1 MDTKIEKKTGIQPKH
16 LGIGIISIIFLYFT
30 LNMVFGEA
38 VSTFKV
44 AKDRI
49 TISEVVA
56 AKFNDYIS
64 INGLVK
70 PISTIYLDAYEG
82 GRVAEMYIEEGNMV
96 KKGDVILK
104 MENSSL
110 YKQILDSENNLATKQ
125 NSLRDTKIK
134 FESDRIIGQKNQLDA
149 EYRLIKATRKHTQYK
164 SLFDEELVAKEAYLN
179 AKEEYELASKSFEVI
194 KFKTQQ
200 DSLIQLTGIKDL
212 DRDLRRMKKTLSMVY
227 ERIEHLNV
235 KASADGQLGMLNAEI
250 GQQIGQG
257 QRIGQINVLTDF
269 KIQSNIDEHYIDRIR
284 RDLTGSFERGG
295 KSYAVK
301 LKKVYPEVR
310 EGKFK
315 IDLIFSDEKPQ
326 KIRTG
331 QSYYIKLQLG
341 AVVDALLLPRGSFF
355 QSTGGQWVYVLDES
369 GDFAVKRS
377 LRIGKQNPKYYEVLE
392 GLNPGDKV
400 ITSGY
405 DNFGDSDKLT
415 LK

>member
-1 MDTKIEKKTGIQPKH
+1 MDIKLEKKKGIQPKH
-16 LGIGIISIIFLYFT
+16 VGIGIVSIIFLYFT
-30 LNMVFGEA
+30 LNIAFGEA

-49 TISEVVA
+49 TISEVVD

-82 GRVAEMYIEEGNMV
+82 GRIAELYIEEGNMV

-134 FESDRIIGQKNQLDA
+134 FESDRIVGQKNQLDA
-149 EYRLIKATRKHTQYK
+149 EYRLIKATRKYTQYK
-164 SLFDEELVAKEAYLN
+164 SLFEEGLVAKEAYLN

-194 KFKTQQ
+194 KFKSRQ

-235 KASADGQLGMLNAEI
+235 KASVDGQLGMLNAEI

-269 KIQSNIDEHYIDRIR
+269 KIQSMVDEHYIDRISSN
-284 RDLTGSFERGG
+284 LIGSFERGG
-295 KSYAVK
+295 KSYGVK

-315 IDLIFSDEKPQ
+315 IDLVFSDEKPQ

-341 AVVDALLLPRGSFF
+341 DVVDAMLLPRGSFF
-355 QSTGGQWVYVLDES
+355 QSTGGQWVFVIDES
-369 GDFAVKRS
+369 GDVAIKRP

-400 ITSGY
+400 ITSSY
-405 DNFGDSDKLT
+405 DNFGDSDKII

>member
-1 MDTKIEKKTGIQPKH
+1 MDTKIEKKKGIQPKH
-16 LGIGIISIIFLYFT
+16 VGIGIVSIIFLYFT
-30 LNMVFGEA
+30 LNMVFGET

-82 GRVAEMYIEEGNMV
+82 GRVAELYIEEGNMV

-134 FESDRIIGQKNQLDA
+134 FESDRIVGQKNQLDA
-149 EYRLIKATRKHTQYK
+149 EYRLIKATRKHSQYK
-164 SLFDEELVAKEAYLN
+164 SLYEEELVAKEAYLN

-194 KFKTQQ
+194 KFKSQQ

-227 ERIEHLNV
+227 ERIDHLNV
-235 KASADGQLGMLNAEI
+235 KASVDGQLGMLNAEI

-269 KIQSNIDEHYIDRIR
+269 KIQSMVDEHYIDRISSN
-284 RDLTGSFERGG
+284 LIGSFERGG
-295 KSYAVK
+295 KSYGVK

-315 IDLIFSDEKPQ
+315 IDLVFSDEKPQ

-341 AVVDALLLPRGSFF
+341 DVMDALLLPRGSFF
-355 QSTGGQWVYVLDES
+355 QSTGGQWVFVIDKS
-369 GDFAVKRS
+369 GDFAIKRP

-400 ITSGY
+400 ITSSY
-405 DNFGDSDKLT
+405 DNFGDSDKII